1 MAQVLTMPMMGNTME
16 TGVVV
21 EWVISEGE
29 TVSHGEPIVIV
40 ESEKTSNEVVA
51 ENDGVLASIDASE
64 GTEVPPG
71 TRLGTVLGPDEE
83 EINVDRDGKADA
95 ETVNRADTA
104 TAEPGDKTA
113 AGDDDSASYS
123 GSGPRSAGRIPAAP
137 GARKRARNESVSLEA
152 VEGTGP
158 DDAVLIADLED
169 HLKTEPSDIYTVAS
183 PHVRRLARELG
194 VDLEAVGSAIDHD
207 RISESD
213 VRRAAADV
221 ESGPGPG
228 AARDTET
235 TAGPVDPESFDL
247 TVSERRQLGEMRTAI
262 ARRMSR
268 STRQKPHVTLNRSI
282 SVDRALE
289 TVSEYAEINEEF
301 GLTDLLVCATVEAL
315 ETHPRFN
322 AWYDD
327 GTLSL
332 IEETNIGVAVD
343 IEDGLVTPVLR
354 AANEKTPTRLAE
366 ERAGLTA
373 AVQEGRFTSDDIEGG
388 TFTITNLGMF
398 GVDSFDPIINP
409 PQIAILGVGR
419 IRGANDGRE
428 LTLSLSFDHRAV
440 DGADAARFLDSIAQG
455 LTAPTV
461 LVDRRLRSTLG

>member
-29 TVSHGEPIVIV
+29 TVPQGEPVVIV

-51 ENDGVLASIDASE
+51 EHDGVLASIDVSE
-64 GTEVPPG
+64 GAEVPPG
-71 TRLGTVLGPDEE
+71 TRLGVVLGPDEK
-83 EINVDRDGKADA
+83 EIDVDRDGEADA
-95 ETVNRADTA
+95 ETVTRADTA
-104 TAEPGDKTA
+104 TAEPGDGTA
-113 AGDDDSASYS
+113 ARAEESASDRDS
-123 GSGPRSAGRIPAAP
+123 EPQSAGRVPAAP
-137 GARKRARNESVSLEA
+137 GARKRAHNESVSLEV

-158 DDAVLIADLED
+158 DGAVLIADLED
-169 HLKTEPSDIYTVAS
+169 HLKAEPSGTYTVAS
-183 PHVRRLARELG
+183 PHVRRLARELD
-194 VDLEAVGSAIDHD
+194 VDLEAIGSAIDHD

-213 VRRAAADV
+213 VRRAAADA
-221 ESGPGPG
+221 ESGPGAG

-235 TAGPVDPESFDL
+235 TAEPVDPGSLDL
-247 TVSERRQLGEMRTAI
+247 TVSERRQLGEMRTTI

-282 SVDRALE
+282 SADRALE
-289 TVSEYAEINEEF
+289 TVAEYAELDEEF

-315 ETHPRFN
+315 ETHPKFN

-373 AVQEGRFTSDDIEGG
+373 AVQEGQFTSDDIEGG

-419 IRGANDGRE
+419 IREADDGRE

-455 LTAPTV
+455 FTAPTA
-461 LVDRRLRSTLG
+461 LIDRRLRNALG